1 MISSVSK
8 AIHDQYIF
16 HYFGIAAALIT
27 AHNMA
32 EKRIILQTGN
42 KNRLRLTREKLDSE
56 EKSFVSS
63 SLFDKRLFLNKHAKF
78 AKQRSQENGNK
89 YTKYGSV
96 ARNLPQ
102 IVGGTNATVINPSES
117 KDNSATRTTAP
128 NELKILGRK
137 NYTNAAIFSKKL
149 TTKPKSSP
157 HLLSHNTNDNQNPWK
172 TKTKSTW
179 EAPSS
184 PANSHFET
192 TQKNSKNVDRSR
204 QYMVNE
210 GFKTVVNMKK
220 ASFVNFNDIN
230 KNDEKESR
238 RDQKGAENVVTGEK
252 RTESVIQGSSK
263 VRLYIIQYL

>member
-8 AIHDQYIF
+8 AIHDQNIF

-56 EKSFVSS
+56 EKSFV
-63 SLFDKRLFLNKHAKF
+63 KF

-157 HLLSHNTNDNQNPWK
+157 HLLSHNTNDNLNPWK

-179 EAPSS
+179 EAPFSS
-184 PANSHFET
+184 ANSHFET
-192 TQKNSKNVDRSR
+192 TQKNSKNMDRSR

-238 RDQKGAENVVTGEK
+238 GDEKGAVNVVTGEK